1 MTTLV
6 IDINAYIMLKKIT
19 KSEPVYAY
27 KYHAYIKTKNKKNMY
42 FFFLDSI
49 SPIQHHCWNDGIIL
63 QNFA

>member
-27 KYHAYIKTKNKKNMY
+27 KYHAYIKTKTKNKKNM
-42 FFFLDSI
+42 FFFFF
-49 SPIQHHCWNDGIIL
+49 GF
-63 QNFA
+63 NFSNPASLLE